1 MHPSVQPLLD
11 RIVAGFRTVLGEN
24 LVGIYL
30 HGSLALGGFNPVT
43 SDVDFMVVVWKPLDD
58 STRQAI
64 VALTLEL
71 AEDAPA
77 KGLEFSIVLLRDTQ
91 DFVHPAPFE
100 FHYSRDWHQTYVEH
114 GAAPSTASVDPDLA
128 AHFTIT
134 RRRGIVLYGP
144 PIDTVF
150 GHVPEADYRDSIVRD
165 AQQILDDIA
174 TNPVYSILNLC
185 RVLAYVREGRVTSKL
200 EGGQWGMEHL
210 DATFRPLIAQALE
223 VYQADQVLHPA
234 WDEDTLRRFGEA
246 ARALLQS

>member
-1 MHPSVQPLLD
+1 MVRATPHQSVQPLLD

-30 HGSLALGGFNPVT
+30 HGSLALGGFNPAT
-43 SDVDFMVVVWKPLDD
+43 SDVDFLVVIWKPLDD
-58 STRQAI
+58 LTRQAV

-77 KGLEFSIVLLRDTQ
+77 KGLEFSIVLLRETQ
-91 DFVHPAPFE
+91 DFLYPTYFE
-100 FHYSRDWHQTYVEH
+100 FHYSRDWHQAYGEH

-150 GHVPEADYRDSIVRD
+150 GPVPEADYRTRLSGMPNRSW
-165 AQQILDDIA
+165 
-174 TNPVYSILNLC
+174 T
-185 RVLAYVREGRVTSKL
+185 TSRRTRSTASLTCAACWLTCARARHVKL

-210 DATFRPLIAQALE
+210 DATFGPLIAQA
-223 VYQADQVLHPA
+223 
-234 WDEDTLRRFGEA
+234 RRLPGGSGLA
-246 ARALLQS
+246 SRVG